1 MGQMKTFQELY
12 EVMSVSA
19 RKKLAR
25 RMAKLQKSPAFQ
37 MKKKRSALKMRDSV
51 KLLMVA
57 RKKLMQG
64 YRDKFYPGYKNM
76 ALQQKVKTDQLIM
89 QKYGKKID
97 KISKKTAMKLAKLEV
112 ERIKNARDAMRK
124 DTDA

>member
-1 MGQMKTFQELY
+1 MKNFRKLY
-12 EVMSVSA
+12 EVVSVSA

-37 MKKKRSALKMRDSV
+37 MKKKRSALKMRDPA
-51 KLLMVA
+51 KLLVIA

-64 YRDKFYPGYKNM
+64 YRNKFYPDYKNQSVQRRT
-76 ALQQKVKTDQLIM
+76 LIDQQIM

-97 KISKKTAMKLAKLEV
+97 KFSKKAAMKLKALEPA
-112 ERIKNARDAMRK
+112 RIKKARDAMGK
-124 DTDA
+124 DD

>member
-1 MGQMKTFQELY
+1 
-12 EVMSVSA
+12 
-19 RKKLAR
+19 
-25 RMAKLQKSPAFQ
+25 
-37 MKKKRSALKMRDSV
+37 MRDSV

-97 KISKKTAMKLAKLEV
+97 KISKKLAMKLQKTEV
-112 ERIKNARDAMRK
+112 ERVKKARDAMR
-124 DTDA
+124 DA

>member
-1 MGQMKTFQELY
+1 MKTFQELY
-12 EVMSVSA
+12 EVMSVTA

-37 MKKKRSALKMRDSV
+37 MKKKRSALKMRDPA
-51 KLLMVA
+51 KLLVIA

-64 YRDKFYPGYKNM
+64 YRDKFFPDYKDQSVQRRT
-76 ALQQKVKTDQLIM
+76 LIDQQIM

-97 KISKKTAMKLAKLEV
+97 KFSKKAAMKLKALEP
-112 ERIKNARDAMRK
+112 ERIKTARDAMRK
-124 DTDA
+124 DD

>member
-1 MGQMKTFQELY
+1 MKKFLELY
-12 EVMSVSA
+12 EGVVSTSQ

-37 MKKKRSALKMRDSV
+37 AKKKRNALKMRDPA
-51 KLLMVA
+51 KLLVIA

-64 YRDKFYPGYKNM
+64 YRDKFFPDYKNQSVQRRTM
-76 ALQQKVKTDQLIM
+76 IDQQIM

-97 KISKKTAMKLAKLEV
+97 KFSKKAAMKLKAAEP
-112 ERIKNARDAMRK
+112 ERIKTARDAMRK
-124 DTDA
+124 DD

>member
-1 MGQMKTFQELY
+1 MKTFQELY

-25 RMAKLQKSPAFQ
+25 RMGKLQKSSAFQ
-37 MKKKRSALKMRDSV
+37 MKKKRSALKMRDPA
-51 KLLMVA
+51 KLLVIA

-64 YRDKFYPGYKNM
+64 YRDKFYPDYDKQPVQRRVM
-76 ALQQKVKTDQLIM
+76 IDQQIM

-97 KISKKTAMKLAKLEV
+97 KFSKKAAVKLKALEP
-112 ERIKNARDAMRK
+112 ERIKKARDAMKK
-124 DTDA
+124 DDDA